1 MIKCNVIQAIM
12 VVGFV
17 LLLACERN
25 KNISMIESHIIGDT
39 LVLPLCNLNLENIPE
54 EIGEYKELKVL
65 QVVCRDGWTVNPPL
79 SSLGDGNKVFEPE
92 MRIGFLPESV
102 MKLKKLKVLSIS
114 QVGLKTLPNDVYK
127 LEELEYLDLSDN
139 AMTIKDELT
148 KIEKLKNLKRVIIIG
163 NYYELSEIEK
173 WSETV
178 EFEVVYTYPKW
189 IKTLNL
195 IQ

>member
-1 MIKCNVIQAIM
+1 M